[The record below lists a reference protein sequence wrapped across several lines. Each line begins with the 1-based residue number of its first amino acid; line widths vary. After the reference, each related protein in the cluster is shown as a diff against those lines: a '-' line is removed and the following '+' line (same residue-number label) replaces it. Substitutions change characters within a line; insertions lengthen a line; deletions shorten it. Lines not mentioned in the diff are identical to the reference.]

1 MKKICAFLMA
11 TILLVLTGIPVHA
24 AIPDYPVS
32 PQYNIIDTC
41 DVDLIIN
48 RNSGIA
54 CCSASCYTTENYRV
68 VIEYKLQR
76 YMGSYWGTVKTWTS
90 SGTSYASLEQTWA
103 VSSGY
108 TYRGYAT
115 CRVYD
120 SAGNLLETGS
130 VTKTYSYPSN

>member
-11 TILLVLTGIPVHA
+11 TILIVLTGIPVHA

-32 PQYNIIDTC
+32 PQYSIIEAC

-48 RNSGIA
+48 RSSGV
-54 CCSASCYTTENYRV
+54 ASCYASGYADGTYRV

-76 YMGSYWGTVKTWTS
+76 YMGSYWGTIKTWTS
-90 SGTSYASLEQTWA
+90 SGTSFASLEQTWA

-108 TYRGYAT
+108 TYRGHAT
-115 CRVYD
+115 CWVYD
-120 SAGNLLETGS
+120 SAGNLLERGS
-130 VTKTYSYPSN
+130 VSKTYSYPSN